1 MAHLKLLDSFC
12 NDTDNIEIMGGRSNI
27 GSNTQTN
34 NRTNTETKDTDK
46 ILTRDYKHKHHNK
59 HNSYNICEDERV
71 TQNIDSH
78 KDKLTNIHKLNM
90 HTYRNENPIY
100 DEFYTHITDKLP
112 EKEYSS
118 EYINKSCVHI
128 GQLKLLH
135 HEIKLIEQT
144 LYELWGT
151 GRLSMNNN
159 KYAECDRPIVV
170 IAPGGAAG
178 HHFMQS
184 TVLLPDI
191 KFELYDPHPFEEQL
205 VNYPNVSTFTGYFT
219 DETATMLRDKYSKD
233 HVIIIVSDIRTADHK
248 HTTRD
253 QVEDDVNRDMKMQD
267 RWFRIIN
274 PDFCIYKFR
283 TEYDYKQ
290 DIQPYNGLKGELYFQ
305 VVPPPQFYGTQI
317 IST

>member
-1 MAHLKLLDSFC
+1 MAHLKILNSFN
-12 NDTDNIEIMGGRSNI
+12 NDTDNIDVINELINENKTNI
-27 GSNTQTN
+27 LDNTNKLDGIRELHKYYEKYKRYHNYDKSYINDLCKNNKIQQTIN
-34 NRTNTETKDTDK
+34 DFKNELN
-46 ILTRDYKHKHHNK
+46 
-59 HNSYNICEDERV
+59 
-71 TQNIDSH
+71 
-78 KDKLTNIHKLNM
+78 NIHKLNM
-90 HTYRNENPIY
+90 HTYRNETPIY
-100 DEFYTHITDKLP
+100 DEFYTHITDKSP
-112 EKEYSS
+112 EKEYSDN
-118 EYINKSCVHI
+118 YKNKSCIHI

-151 GRLSMNNN
+151 GRLSMNDN

-205 VNYPNVSTFTGYFT
+205 INYPNVSTFTGYFT

-233 HVIIIVSDIRTADHK
+233 HVIIIVSDIRTADYK
-248 HTTRD
+248 TSTKDR
-253 QVEDDVNRDMKMQD
+253 VEEDIHSDMKMQD
-267 RWFRIIN
+267 KWFRIIN

-290 DIQPYNGLKGELYFQ
+290 KIKPYNGLKGELYFQ
-305 VVPPPQFYGTQI
+305 ITPPPILRNLDY
-317 IST
+317 